1 MVGHTASFV
10 LLETSSPILTR
21 CKMRGRAVFM
31 SDTAFGERDVLPLQP
46 SSFLIW
52 AERYLLHYA
61 AGRRAD
67 LDLAREKGLAPIM
80 DGGPPLLST
89 LSGWSPL
96 VRSAVANWIS
106 STAAPLAVAAVTP
119 SVCSRRKRQALP
131 RGRAAALDHGAGE
144 GGFGAAAMPAAG

>member
-61 AGRRAD
+61 AGRPAGGSRSG
-67 LDLAREKGLAPIM
+67 AREGPSA
-80 DGGPPLLST
+80 DHGRGPP
-89 LSGWSPL
+89 P
-96 VRSAVANWIS
+96 VVNAFRV
-106 STAAPLAVAAVTP
+106 VAACPQCGGQLDIIDGCPT
-119 SVCSRRKRQALP
+119 C
-131 RGRAAALDHGAGE
+131 RGCGYSKCL
-144 GGFGAAAMPAAG
+144 